1 MTILEFFDKADALHI
16 AVIIFRNVS
25 PLLSGFWKESLPDV
39 IMNRLLGNSCMP
51 HQFSNFQESFL
62 RLLRVWFY

>member
-1 MTILEFFDKADALHI
+1 MTILEFFDKADALHV

-25 PLLSGFWKESLPDV
+25 PLLSGFRKESLPDV
-39 IMNRLLGNSCMP
+39 IMDRLFRNPGML
-51 HQFSNFQESFL
+51 HQFSNFQEFFL